1 MFNRVKVRTLRCYR
15 YLKVIFKSLAYL
27 PYNII
32 KGDFYMKNIQYSCRG
47 DFTGYRW
54 EVESSDPLSF
64 KERQK
69 ENVRIKTI
77 NVWYY
82 TKDVNT
88 AIT

>member
-1 MFNRVKVRTLRCYR
+1 
-15 YLKVIFKSLAYL
+15 
-27 PYNII
+27 
-32 KGDFYMKNIQYSCRG
+32 MKNIQYSCRG